1 MENNEEENLN
11 QEPED
16 NGQDTS
22 QDMSQSD
29 DNIQSEAETFEEEA
43 SASETLAAEG
53 PESEIP
59 EDVAPEDVNTG
70 DLTPETGN
78 LGTET
83 HETEI
88 EDPARR
94 APGRDIR
101 DIARDIEAVL
111 FISSEP
117 VTLEVLAEVAGVDG
131 EGLAHAVEAVR
142 EKYSDPDGGIMFSE
156 LAGGYTFR
164 TGDLAR
170 AAVENFCRR
179 PIDYTLSPA
188 AMETIAIIAYLQPI
202 TRPEIARIRGVG
214 ADTVVANLLDKG
226 LVEEAG
232 RHKQT
237 GAVRYRTTSD
247 FEKLFGLSGLSAM
260 PSLDGFEAT
269 AQDVEE
275 LREKLHLAAE
285 KRQ

>member
-29 DNIQSEAETFEEEA
+29 DNIQSEAETFEAEA

-59 EDVAPEDVNTG
+59 EDEAPED
-70 DLTPETGN
+70 LTPAGNIDTET

-88 EDPARR
+88 DDPARR
-94 APGRDIR
+94 APGRDIH

>member
-1 MENNEEENLN
+1 MENREEENLN
-11 QEPED
+11 RDPED
-16 NGQDTS
+16 NSQDTG
-22 QDMSQSD
+22 QSD
-29 DNIQSEAETFEEEA
+29 DAIESEAETCEA
-43 SASETLAAEG
+43 DTAAFETLAAEN

-59 EDVAPEDVNTG
+59 GGATPEV
-70 DLTPETGN
+70 LASETGN
-78 LGTET
+78 LDTET

-94 APGRDIR
+94 APERDIH

>member
-1 MENNEEENLN
+1 MN
-11 QEPED
+11 QESED
-16 NGQDTS
+16 NS
-22 QDMSQSD
+22 QDMNQSED
-29 DNIQSEAETFEEEA
+29 DIQNEAETLSA
-43 SASETLAAEG
+43 QAPASEALVEES

-59 EDVAPEDVNTG
+59 GDVTPNDVPPGNLAPETA
-70 DLTPETGN
+70 N
-78 LGTET
+78 LATET
-83 HETEI
+83 HETQI
-88 EDPARR
+88 EDPAWRVR
-94 APGRDIR
+94 ERDIC

-117 VTLEVLAEVAGVDG
+117 VTLEVLAEVAGAEG

-142 EKYSDPDGGIMFSE
+142 EKYSDPDGGIMFTE
-156 LAGGYTFR
+156 LAGGYTFH

-170 AAVENFCRR
+170 EAVENFCRR
-179 PIDYTLSPA
+179 PVDYTLSPA
-188 AMETIAIIAYLQPI
+188 AMETIAIVAYLQPI

-232 RHKQT
+232 RDKQT
-237 GAVRYRTTSD
+237 GAVRYRTTSV
-247 FEKLFGLSGLSAM
+247 FEKLFGLAGLSAM

-269 AQDVEE
+269 PQDVEE
-275 LREKLHLAAE
+275 LREKLHLAAD